1 MASELGGQVRMAAT
15 AAPTA
20 APTMAD
26 ASACT

>member
-1 MASELGGQVRMAAT
+1 MASELGGQVRMAPT
-15 AAPTA
+15 AAPTM